1 MGFISAVVAAA
12 VSAFMEVAAGTWNQE
27 TVHVERIALPAE
39 FAEFAALPAGAREDL
54 KWYFFASRDWTA
66 FERGGACIVEE
77 SEWSFPDTR
86 VEIRL
91 SPVLYGSE
99 RDFVREAAL
108 ARAGEDAVDLPV
120 WTDSRDRMFSGGAD
134 IRRSE
139 LYVALGGP
147 DDPLTVIR
155 ICESS
160 ADATRPG
167 TKAVLERLAGI
178 LARVRSG
185 RGALEAAL
193 EADGSMIRSDAGG
206 PVEGVRLVENA
217 WDQHDIEGYVNA
229 GVEGYLQAEIDGQS
243 RLRSDAQAR
252 RWVGWDPDPAKK
264 YYFRLP
270 VDDWQ
275 RGDGSERDTTYRLRF
290 HPCNVLTLYETNTP
304 VRTHPAGR

>member
-1 MGFISAVVAAA
+1 MGFASAVIAAA

-39 FAEFAALPAGAREDL
+39 FAEFAALPAGARGDL
-54 KWYFFASRDWTA
+54 EWYFFASRDWTA

-77 SEWSFPDTR
+77 SERSFPDTR

-91 SPVLYGSE
+91 SPVLYGNE
-99 RDFVREAAL
+99 RDFVREPAH

-120 WTDSRDRMFSGGAD
+120 WTDSRDRAFSGGKEV
-134 IRRSE
+134 RRSE

-147 DDPLTVIR
+147 GDSLPVIR
-155 ICESS
+155 ILESS
-160 ADATRPG
+160 ADAARPG
-167 TKAVLERLAGI
+167 TKAVLARLAEVF
-178 LARVRSG
+178 ARVRNG

-193 EADGSMIRSDAGG
+193 EADGSMIRSGAGG

-217 WDQHDIEGYVNA
+217 RDGHDLEGYVNA
-229 GVEGYLQAEIDGQS
+229 GVEGYLQAEIDGQP
-243 RLRSDAQAR
+243 RWRSGAQAR
-252 RWVGWDPDPAKK
+252 RWVGWDPDPSKK
-264 YYFRLP
+264 FHFRLP

-290 HPCNVLTLYETNTP
+290 HPCNVLTLYETNAP
-304 VRTHPAGR
+304 VRTHPGR